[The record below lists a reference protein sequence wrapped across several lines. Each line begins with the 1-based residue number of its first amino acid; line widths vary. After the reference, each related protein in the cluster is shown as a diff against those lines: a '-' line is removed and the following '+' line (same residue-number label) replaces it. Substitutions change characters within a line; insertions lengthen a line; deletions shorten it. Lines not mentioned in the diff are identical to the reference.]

1 MALPLT
7 PPSGPGYQL
16 AMFCFLYMAFLCDT
30 LFIRLFVIIGVSLM
44 LVWQIS
50 GVPAWPYVWN
60 VELEGLP
67 IDAIIWTT
75 LICIANGIPA
85 FRQLYYNDANVR
97 FGGPYEDEA
106 EATWRDW
113 FRRSGIT
120 RADFKM
126 IIQAAEWIELSPNA
140 SLPQSV
146 HDEPENSSGDSSAS
160 AKEDEYYYYCV
171 DGRVELA
178 WELAIRGAPV
188 DAEGT
193 VLGSGDFLNGL
204 SLLAFFGQ
212 AHVGM
217 ALRENASVHA
227 RVTADSSFISSDES
241 SKGEAGNSHDTI
253 RDGALLLRW
262 SKGAL
267 ISQVLDHPCDAAAA
281 MRLCVNQNCLHTIY
295 REALPSGM
303 RPRFQK
309 ACEMRRHHN
318 RTPLP
323 RDAAAQKRPL
333 LKQWLMSHVSYRSV
347 LKPSPFERAIN
358 ALTVGSQEW
367 EQMGKLRSSDQ
378 LAERAE
384 QTIEV

>member
-1 MALPLT
+1 M
-7 PPSGPGYQL
+7 G
-16 AMFCFLYMAFLCDT
+16 
-30 LFIRLFVIIGVSLM
+30 
-44 LVWQIS
+44 
-50 GVPAWPYVWN
+50 
-60 VELEGLP
+60 
-67 IDAIIWTT
+67 
-75 LICIANGIPA
+75 
-85 FRQLYYNDANVR
+85 
-97 FGGPYEDEA
+97 EDEA

-146 HDEPENSSGDSSAS
+146 HDEPEKSSGDSSAS
-160 AKEDEYYYYCV
+160 TKEDEYYYYCI

-178 WELAIRGAPV
+178 WELAIRGAPM

-204 SLLAFFGQ
+204 SLLALFGQ

-241 SKGEAGNSHDTI
+241 SKAEAGDSHDTI

-267 ISQVLDHPCDAAAA
+267 ISQVLD
-281 MRLCVNQNCLHTIY
+281 Q
-295 REALPSGM
+295 
-303 RPRFQK
+303 
-309 ACEMRRHHN
+309 
-318 RTPLP
+318 P

-333 LKQWLMSHVSYRSV
+333 LKQWLMSHVSFRSL

-367 EQMGKLRSSDQ
+367 EQMGKLRLSDQ
-378 LAERAE
+378 LAERA
-384 QTIEV
+384 